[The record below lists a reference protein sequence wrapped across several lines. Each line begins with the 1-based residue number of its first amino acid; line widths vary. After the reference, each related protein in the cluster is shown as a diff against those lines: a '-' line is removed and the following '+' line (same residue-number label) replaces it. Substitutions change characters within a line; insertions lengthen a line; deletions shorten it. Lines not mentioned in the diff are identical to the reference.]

1 MYKGCPLP
9 IKAVISKSQLGP
21 EPALKLI
28 AVTGSNKIDEAKIGG
43 ITPAVFIFKGRWLLS
58 P

>member
-1 MYKGCPLP
+1 ML
-9 IKAVISKSQLGP
+9 VLDP

-43 ITPAVFIFKGRWLLS
+43 ITPAVFIFRGRWLLS
-58 P
+58 PWKIFIPTCLLGY